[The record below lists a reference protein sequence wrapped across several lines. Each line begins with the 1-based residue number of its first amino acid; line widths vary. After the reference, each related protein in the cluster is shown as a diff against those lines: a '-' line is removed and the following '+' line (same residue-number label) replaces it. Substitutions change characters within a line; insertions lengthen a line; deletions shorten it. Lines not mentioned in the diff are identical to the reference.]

1 MTVSATWWKQ
11 AAERWLAPVAVL
23 LVVGGC
29 SSETPTAKAPQLD
42 PGKPLP
48 PSDASASAASEIGLT
63 PLPSVEEVQQAAPGG
78 RADPFGPLG
87 SGSGVDPAD
96 AQGPTTGFPQVTG
109 VLMVGNQK
117 RAMVTTASGSGVIC
131 VGADGRCGDDAPLV
145 LPKGWSVLSIDVA
158 RGCIRLALNNE
169 PQEFCI
175 A

>member
-1 MTVSATWWKQ
+1 MTWWKQ

-23 LVVGGC
+23 VLVGGC
-29 SSETPTAKAPQLD
+29 GGETPTATAPPPVPVQ
-42 PGKPLP
+42 PSPLP
-48 PSDASASAASEIGLT
+48 QASAPATPPIGLT

-96 AQGPTTGFPQVTG
+96 AQGPTTGLPQVTG